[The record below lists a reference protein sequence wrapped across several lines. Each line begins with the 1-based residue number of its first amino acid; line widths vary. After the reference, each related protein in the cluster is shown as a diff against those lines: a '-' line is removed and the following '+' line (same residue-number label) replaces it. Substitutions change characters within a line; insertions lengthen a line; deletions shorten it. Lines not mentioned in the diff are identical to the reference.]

1 MALRQ
6 STEAG
11 GAVAVPEI
19 EFAGLKAQ
27 YAALGPAIDARMA
40 AVLAHG
46 RFIMGPEVAE
56 LEAALATHVGVAHA
70 IGVSSGTDALLAPL
84 MAHGIGPG
92 DAVFMP
98 AFTFTATAEVAA
110 LLGAHPVF
118 VDVDQRSFN
127 IDPADLE
134 RRIAETRKAGDF
146 TPCAVIAVDLF
157 GLPADYD
164 ALADLCAHE
173 GLHLI
178 ADAAQ
183 SMGARYQGR
192 ATGSL
197 APVTATSFFP
207 AKPLGCFGD
216 GGAIFTDDDD
226 LAAKLRSIRVHGAG
240 TEKYDIARIGLN
252 ARLDTLQAAVLLA
265 KLPAL
270 DGEIAARQELADRYD
285 AALDGVAETPLRP
298 NDAASAWAQY
308 SILINRRD
316 IIAARLREARIPTA
330 VYYPRPL
337 HLQPAYRRYGG
348 GAGSCPVSE
357 GLCERILSLPMH
369 GYMSAPAADRI
380 AQAVVDALAAS

>member
-1 MALRQ
+1 MALRKP
-6 STEAG
+6 TEAE
-11 GAVAVPEI
+11 GAAVPEI

-27 YAALGPAIDARMA
+27 YAALGPAIDARIA

-56 LEAALATHVGVAHA
+56 LEAALAARIGVAHV

-84 MAHGIGPG
+84 MARGIGPG

-98 AFTFTATAEVAA
+98 TFTFTATAEVVA

-118 VDVDQRSFN
+118 VDVGPRSFN
-127 IDPADLE
+127 IDAGDLE
-134 RRIAETRKAGDF
+134 RRIAEVRKAGELA
-146 TPCAVIAVDLF
+146 PRAVIAVDLF

-164 ALADLCAHE
+164 ALGELCGRE
-173 GLHLI
+173 GLHLV

-183 SMGARYQGR
+183 SMGARYQAR

-216 GGAIFTDDDD
+216 GGAVFTDDDD

-240 TEKYDIARIGLN
+240 AEKYDIARVGLN

-270 DGEIAARQELADRYD
+270 DGEIAARRELADRYD
-285 AALDGVAETPLRP
+285 AALDGIAETPARP
-298 NDAASAWAQY
+298 NGAASAWAQY
-308 SILINRRD
+308 SILIDRRD
-316 IIAARLREARIPTA
+316 AVAAALREAGIPTA

-337 HLQPAYRRYGG
+337 HLQPAYLRYGDG
-348 GAGSCPVSE
+348 EGSCPVSE
-357 GLCERILSLPMH
+357 GLCDRILSLPMH
-369 GYMSAPAADRI
+369 GHMSATAADRI
-380 AQAVVDALAAS
+380 AQAVVDALTLP